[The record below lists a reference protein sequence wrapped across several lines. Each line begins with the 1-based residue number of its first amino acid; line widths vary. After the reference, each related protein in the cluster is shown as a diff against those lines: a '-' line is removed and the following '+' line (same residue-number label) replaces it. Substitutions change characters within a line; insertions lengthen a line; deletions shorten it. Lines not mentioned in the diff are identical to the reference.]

1 MQMDSTTPPDSVF
14 HLFVLLCA
22 LIVSCQFAHAFP
34 ITDRTKYIY
43 LFIYF
48 VAVSY
53 NIHAY
58 TILHGL
64 RPISYDVPI

>member
-14 HLFVLLCA
+14 HLC
-22 LIVSCQFAHAFP
+22 LIVYSDRFLSVCSCIP
-34 ITDRTKYIY
+34 YYRSNKIY